1 MAKLTDFMVS
11 RVRAKL
17 IKIFLSH
24 PQEMYYV
31 RELTRASKEEINA
44 VRRELAR
51 MDEKGMVKSE
61 KRGNRLY
68 YQFRETYPF
77 FPELLAIVAKT
88 TALGKAIIANKAK
101 LGFIKYA
108 FLSSSFVRGLKKS
121 ASDVDL
127 VIVGKVIMPQISL
140 IVKDYEEDTGIEVN
154 YSCMTEEEFSYRLSR
169 KDPFITVILSKARI
183 MILGDDVD
191 MVAP

>member
-24 PQEMYYV
+24 PREMYYV
-31 RELTRASKEEINA
+31 RELTRACKEEINA

-51 MDEKGMVKSE
+51 MDEKGMVRSE

-68 YQFRETYPF
+68 YQFRESYPF
-77 FPELLAIVAKT
+77 FPELLAIVTKT
-88 TALGKAIIANKAK
+88 SALGKVIITNKAK

-108 FLSSSFVRGLKKS
+108 FLS
-121 ASDVDL
+121 
-127 VIVGKVIMPQISL
+127 
-140 IVKDYEEDTGIEVN
+140 
-154 YSCMTEEEFSYRLSR
+154 
-169 KDPFITVILSKARI
+169 
-183 MILGDDVD
+183 
-191 MVAP
+191 